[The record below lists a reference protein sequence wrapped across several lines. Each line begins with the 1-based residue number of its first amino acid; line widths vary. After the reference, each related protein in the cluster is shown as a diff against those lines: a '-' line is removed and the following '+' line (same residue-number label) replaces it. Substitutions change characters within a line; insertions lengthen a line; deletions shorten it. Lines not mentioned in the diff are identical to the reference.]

1 MNVVTGV
8 LSGLGLGAG
17 LVLAGSA
24 LLGSDAPDIR
34 QSLLE
39 LGMLRG
45 NSQQTAHT
53 GLGGS
58 PLWVAEGPSEARF
71 LDRLSRSVG
80 NPLVEGNIGR
90 WIDSSFVSRWLEM
103 CDDTPASLVGQIV
116 ICALAGLISA
126 LFAAG
131 VSSAMGLDLP
141 LTGLFGGSL
150 LCVFGAAC
158 APLVS
163 LRTRAETRKAELRKA
178 TGAFLDLV
186 VLALAGGMGLEGAFQ
201 AAGEVGRSWGMLR
214 IVHVLNWGRDAGL
227 TPWASLALLGA
238 RYGVS
243 QLEELSAMMALA
255 GTEGAKVRDS
265 LAAKAA
271 SLRVLEQAEAES
283 SANALTERM
292 FLPGVVLLVGFL
304 VFIGYPAFVRVL
316 VGL

>member
-1 MNVVTGV
+1 MNAVIGV
-8 LSGLGLGAG
+8 LSGLGLAAG
-17 LVLAGSA
+17 LILAGSV
-24 LLGSDAPDIR
+24 LFGSDATDIR
-34 QSLLE
+34 RSLLD

-45 NSQQTAHT
+45 NSEESAHT
-53 GLGGS
+53 ALRGG
-58 PLWVAEGPSEARF
+58 PLWVPEGPSDTRF
-71 LDRLSRSVG
+71 LDRLSRSIG
-80 NPLVEGNIGR
+80 NPLVDGKIGK
-90 WIDSSFVSRWLEM
+90 WMDSGLVARWLEI
-103 CDDTPASLVGQIV
+103 CDETPAYLAGQMAIS
-116 ICALAGLISA
+116 AAAGLISA
-126 LFAAG
+126 LFAIA
-131 VSSAMGLDLP
+131 VSSAMGLALP
-141 LTGLFGGSL
+141 LTGLLGGLL
-150 LCVFGAAC
+150 LCCLGTGC

-163 LRTRAETRKAELRKA
+163 LRTRAQTKKAELRKA

-201 AAGEVGRSWGMLR
+201 AAGEVGKSWGMIR
-214 IVHVLNWGRDAGL
+214 IVQVLNWGRDAGL
-227 TPWASLALLGA
+227 TPWASLGLLGA

-255 GTEGAKVRDS
+255 GAEGAKVRES

-283 SANALTERM
+283 AANALTERM